1 MSEAM
6 IYWSMGCVGLALHLL
21 FKWQAAAMDLNVW
34 LGKRETRIYLIASG
48 LLFLASM
55 MLSEELVD
63 VGGYGP
69 RFYALLMGYSGG
81 SVVRNLMDVR
91 AANVKPNE
99 QNGG

>member
-1 MSEAM
+1 MNEAL
-6 IYWSMGCVGLALHLL
+6 IYWGMGGIGLFLHLL
-21 FKWQAAAMDLNVW
+21 FKWQAAKLSLKAWV
-34 LGKRETRIYLIASG
+34 GSRETRIYLVASI

-55 MLSEELVD
+55 MLSEEMVD

-91 AANVKPNE
+91 AANDKPNE
-99 QNGG
+99 QNG